1 MQIPEKSFI
10 SHILRYVGVGLISG
24 SIVHAGTLG
33 GSVTRY
39 IVLIVIGIIAF
50 TVGTYM
56 EQDNKINKDLLHFIA
71 ISVIISIGTGMV
83 SGGTQHYLDNPLFA
97 SYILP
102 IGLLLGY
109 IAYMYRDFKQN
120 ISVKRVFLA
129 TVIASTLFFSLYSIS
144 HIVLSL
150 ENHHAIESGHHD

>member
-1 MQIPEKSFI
+1 MQSPEKSFS

-33 GSVTRY
+33 GSSTRY
-39 IVLIVIGIIAF
+39 IVLIIMGIIAF
-50 TVGTYM
+50 TVGTYI
-56 EQDNKINKDLLHFIA
+56 EQERKISKDFLHFIL
-71 ISVIISIGTGMV
+71 ISVLISIGTGMV

-109 IAYMYRDFKQN
+109 IAYLYRDFRKN
-120 ISVKRVFLA
+120 INVKRVLLS
-129 TVIASTLFFSLYSIS
+129 VIIAFTFFFSLYSIA
-144 HIVLSL
+144 HIVPSL
-150 ENHHAIESGHHD
+150 ENHHEVESGHHD